1 MMKGGE
7 MGHMMKDLTA
17 LLQYLVKHNEEH
29 ADEIVELAGRAR
41 ELGREDAYGH
51 LVRGVE
57 LLRDSNTSLRAAL
70 VTLEGQD
77 VSR

>member
-1 MMKGGE
+1 MKGGE
-7 MGHMMKDLTA
+7 MAHTMADLTA

-41 ELGREDAYGH
+41 ELGRDDAYGQ
-51 LVRGVE
+51 LARGVE
-57 LLRDSNTSLRAAL
+57 LLRDANTSLRAAL
-70 VTLEGQD
+70 VTLEGQG

>member
-7 MGHMMKDLTA
+7 MGHTMEDLTA

-51 LVRGVE
+51 LLRGVE